1 MFRRRV
7 GASTGL
13 SKGVGFIRFDQR
25 VEAERAIQEL
35 NGTIPKGSSEPI
47 TVKFANNPSNNNKAI
62 PPLAAYLAP
71 QATRRFGGPIH
82 HPTGRFR
89 YIPLSPLSRYLLAST
104 RSTQGFSN
112 FSLFLLSN
120 FSLSLSLLVFYV
132 SFFCVFHYFSLSASF
147 SSFPPTP

>member
-1 MFRRRV
+1 M
-7 GASTGL
+7 

-35 NGTIPKGSSEPI
+35 NGTVPKGSSEPI

-62 PPLAAYLAP
+62 PPLAYLAP
-71 QATRRFGGPIH
+71 QATRRYGGPIH

-104 RSTQGFSN
+104 RSTQR
-112 FSLFLLSN
+112 
-120 FSLSLSLLVFYV
+120 SLSLLLFFSSSFLPYFLLHLLLLRLISIYFDSV
-132 SFFCVFHYFSLSASF
+132 SFPFSDSVPFFRSIF
-147 SSFPPTP
+147 